1 MSVGRGVSCAGDTS
15 GRALVDRGG
24 WDDEL
29 CRLWLVVVAE
39 VLMVEVLMVEVLM
52 VEVLMVEVLMVEV
65 LRAEVLVSVLVGP
78 DVPSIC
84 ASNASKRSFVDMG
97 CRVDELFSLR
107 LVAVEVVLVV
117 VVIVRSAAR

>member
-39 VLMVEVLMVEVLM
+39 VLMLEELRTEELRTEGRLAEVLDGSACGEVL
-52 VEVLMVEVLMVEV
+52 V
-65 LRAEVLVSVLVGP
+65 AEVLVFVLFGTAL
-78 DVPSIC
+78 PSIS
-84 ASNASKRSFVDMG
+84 ASNASKLSFVDMG

-107 LVAVEVVLVV
+107 LVVV
-117 VVIVRSAAR
+117 